1 MSSFSGRTDVAST
14 IGDDEGGDLN
24 LLVREIKES
33 DWSSALASRFNAL
46 SLPNQFVVFVKMLH
60 LGASKLA
67 DMAPDLRADFLKFSI
82 PKFVTPLSMAAC
94 SGRKDFFE
102 ALLGRSDVDFNL
114 AGENGFSPIHAAAQN
129 GQIELVRYLIESCGV
144 AVDANMP
151 NGATSL
157 AIASNAGATISD
169 GHLEV
174 IRYLLLKGASPL
186 RYHDI
191 ADPGLIQHC
200 PLMLAASSP
209 KILKCYLEHEPSL
222 AHKKFDN
229 KSNVLRIAARR
240 CISKDRKMTEKWM
253 AYLLSAAGAPLNA
266 AMVSKSD
273 DEYQSNINVCKAFRT
288 IAERFDPVG
297 VDYLD
302 TVLRVL
308 KHGYGIFKRNSTLL
322 LEVSVPPASSTFRPF
337 ESYFSGVET
346 SASSGDGAGAG
357 SGAGPVS

>member
-114 AGENGFSPIHAAAQN
+114 AGENGFSPIHAAAPN

-151 NGATSL
+151 NGATSDL
-157 AIASNAGATISD
+157 LNDTGISIS
-169 GHLEV
+169 E
-174 IRYLLLKGASPL
+174 KSPL
-186 RYHDI
+186 FGQLVSGPNGLPVKGKVLSSEDVMNEKVWPEFSSILAKEYVEV
-191 ADPGLIQHC
+191 PGTGV
-200 PLMLAASSP
+200 
-209 KILKCYLEHEPSL
+209 
-222 AHKKFDN
+222 
-229 KSNVLRIAARR
+229 VL
-240 CISKDRKMTEKWM
+240 
-253 AYLLSAAGAPLNA
+253 
-266 AMVSKSD
+266 
-273 DEYQSNINVCKAFRT
+273 
-288 IAERFDPVG
+288 
-297 VDYLD
+297 
-302 TVLRVL
+302 
-308 KHGYGIFKRNSTLL
+308 
-322 LEVSVPPASSTFRPF
+322 
-337 ESYFSGVET
+337 
-346 SASSGDGAGAG
+346 
-357 SGAGPVS
+357 